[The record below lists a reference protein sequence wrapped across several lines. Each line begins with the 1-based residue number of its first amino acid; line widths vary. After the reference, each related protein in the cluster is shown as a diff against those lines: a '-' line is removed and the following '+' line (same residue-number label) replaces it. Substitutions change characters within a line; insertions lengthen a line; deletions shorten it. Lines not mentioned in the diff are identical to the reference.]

1 MIEVYNMVIENIKDG
16 YQCKEWKDKETNGKN
31 KHRLYVLGPQGEV
44 GHYDFI
50 EKSFNNSAKTSENF
64 EFVDVSQAI
73 ISLNKEGKKVYLGV
87 KEDDSINMKIGNNT
101 DIKEISD
108 KIKNQLGS
116 NGRIEINIGPT
127 IEFKIG
133 GKSNWAKSNISISV
147 ENPDDIYELYSN
159 ASDLAHSI
167 LNEEIKRL
175 RNR

>member
-1 MIEVYNMVIENIKDG
+1 MVIDFIKDG

-31 KHRLYVLGPQGEV
+31 KHRLYVLGPQGEI

-50 EKSFNNSAKTSENF
+50 EGLFNNSAKTSENF
-64 EFVDVSQAI
+64 EFVETNQAI
-73 ISLNKEGKKVYLGV
+73 ISINNEGQKVYLG
-87 KEDDSINMKIGNNT
+87 INDRKSNELNFEKNW

-108 KIKNQLGS
+108 KIKKQLGV

-147 ENPDDIYELYSN
+147 ENPEDIYELYSN

-167 LNEEIKRL
+167 LDEEIKRL
-175 RNR
+175 KNR

>member
-1 MIEVYNMVIENIKDG
+1 MVIDFIKDG

-50 EKSFNNSAKTSENF
+50 EGLFNNSAKTSENF
-64 EFVDVSQAI
+64 EFVENNRAI
-73 ISLNKEGKKVYLGV
+73 ISINNEGQKVYLGINSR
-87 KEDDSINMKIGNNT
+87 DSDEITFGNNSN
-101 DIKEISD
+101 IKEISD
-108 KIKNQLGS
+108 KIKNQLGV

-127 IEFKIG
+127 VEFKIG

-147 ENPDDIYELYSN
+147 ENPEDVYELYSS

-175 RNR
+175 KNR